1 MSFGVTGAHYQPMG
15 QIHVLTNIVDYG
27 MGVQEAIDFPR
38 FFAREDSF
46 EVEEAVPESTVAA
59 LKALGHKVTRAQN
72 PLGTAQAI
80 WIDQESGVLR
90 AGADPRRDGC
100 ALGY

>member
-15 QIHVLTNIVDYG
+15 QIQILTNIVDYG

-46 EVEEAVPESTVAA
+46 EVEETVPESTDAA
-59 LKALGHKVTRAQN
+59 LTALGHKVTRAKN
-72 PLGTAQAI
+72 PLGTAQVI
-80 WIDQESGVLR
+80 WIDQESGILR